1 MKIKVEFD
9 ITPAELRESLGL
21 PDVSGLQEEVIEALQ
36 TRLKDTVENYDPTS
50 MIKGWVEG
58 GIGTVGEVQ
67 RAITGFLGKATS
79 SRVETRPRP
88 KRRAEATTA
97 SKPAKKKTTRRKKK
111 T

>member
-9 ITPAELRESLGL
+9 ITPKELRESLGL

-50 MIKGWVEG
+50 VIKGWIEG
-58 GIGTVGEVQ
+58 GIGTVGDVQ

-79 SRVETRPRP
+79 SRAEPRPRP
-88 KRRAEATTA
+88 QRADTTTTT
-97 SKPAKKKTTRRKKK
+97 KKTRKKPVRRKKK
-111 T
+111 S